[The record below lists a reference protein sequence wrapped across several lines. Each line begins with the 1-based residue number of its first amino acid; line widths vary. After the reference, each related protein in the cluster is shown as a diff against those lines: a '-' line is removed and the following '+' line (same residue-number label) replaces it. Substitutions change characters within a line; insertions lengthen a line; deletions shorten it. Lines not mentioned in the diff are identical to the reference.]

1 VELFTTKITYWSNS
15 IMIKNLKSF
24 FKNRDAVSIG
34 LVFMT
39 VSILFGSWVTR
50 IPDVKANLEL
60 SEGTLGLSLLG
71 MSIGALLMMPFSA
84 WIMSKFGT
92 GKTIVIGILVA
103 IVTMAL
109 PVFATSFWML
119 VSFLFLAG
127 LCHGLTDVAINAAAA
142 MIEQSQRIRILST
155 CHGMFSI
162 GGMFG
167 AILGSFLAS
176 MGVSVQVHLTSL
188 AVVMIIFILLISKN
202 LLKVENA
209 EIEEGKIFVLPSGGL
224 IGLAVIGFAIMM
236 GEGAIADWSAI
247 YIKDYLY
254 GTAAIA
260 GLGFA
265 GFSFT
270 MSLGRFMG
278 DSIVPKYGSKNIIR
292 FGSALGAFGLAL
304 VIFIPHIYVAI
315 LGFTIVGLGFSCVVP
330 ILFSAAAKVPDVA
343 SGTGIAAVTT
353 SGIFGFLIGPPAI
366 GFIANEFN
374 LTIALG
380 CVMVLAGLAA
390 IASGW
395 VKIE

>member
-1 VELFTTKITYWSNS
+1 MELFTTKITYWSNS

>member
-330 ILFSAAAKVPDVA
+330 ILFSAAAKVPGVA

>member
-1 VELFTTKITYWSNS
+1 MELFTTKITYWSNS

-330 ILFSAAAKVPDVA
+330 ILFSAAAKVPGVA

>member
-1 VELFTTKITYWSNS
+1 
-15 IMIKNLKSF
+15 MIKNLKSF

-330 ILFSAAAKVPDVA
+330 ILFSAAAKVPGVA

>member
-1 VELFTTKITYWSNS
+1 
-15 IMIKNLKSF
+15 MIKNLKSF